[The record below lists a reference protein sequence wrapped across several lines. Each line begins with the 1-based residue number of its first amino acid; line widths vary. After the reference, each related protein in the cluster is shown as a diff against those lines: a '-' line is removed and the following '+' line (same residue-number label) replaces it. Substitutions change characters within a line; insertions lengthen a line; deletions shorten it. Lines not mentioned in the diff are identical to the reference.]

1 MNNRNNPEIIIT
13 AVLPRRTLAALALL
27 MLTPLGPSPAVAEDG
42 LGFAHKVCD
51 LYEAPIEHAT
61 FAAGAGCTWLI
72 GDGDVGTTRTEIV
85 MTANRNAGAEVI
97 ALMTASMDEAFE
109 NMRPVPGYRSRIFD
123 LNCDGGSPSAKMV
136 FWGMPSKSNITGY
149 AICGNHILFGEIH
162 TPPNSDLDTE
172 MLFEK
177 LMRAMMPMLIE
188 RK

>member
-1 MNNRNNPEIIIT
+1 LVGET
-13 AVLPRRTLAALALL
+13 VSASAAFAGRTLAALALVIA
-27 MLTPLGPSPAVAEDG
+27 TSSVPRPVIAEDG

-85 MTANRNAGAEVI
+85 MTANRNPGPEVI

-109 NMRPVPGYRSRIFD
+109 NMRPIPGYRFKTFVT
-123 LNCDGGSPSAKMV
+123 NCDAGSPPAKLV
-136 FWGMPSKSNITGY
+136 LWGMPSKSNITGY

-177 LMRAMMPMLIE
+177 LIKAMMPMLIE

>member
-1 MNNRNNPEIIIT
+1 LVGETVSASAAFAGRM
-13 AVLPRRTLAALALL
+13 LAALTLVIATSLA
-27 MLTPLGPSPAVAEDG
+27 PGPAMAEDG

-85 MTANRNAGAEVI
+85 MTTNRNPGAEVI
-97 ALMTASMDEAFE
+97 ALMTTSMDEAFE
-109 NMRPVPGYRSRIFD
+109 NMRPVPGYKSKIFD
-123 LNCDGGSPSAKMV
+123 TNCDAGSPPAKMV
-136 FWGMPSKSNITGY
+136 FWGIPSKSNITGY

-172 MLFEK
+172 ALFEK
-177 LMRAMMPMLIE
+177 LMKAMIPLLIE

>member
-1 MNNRNNPEIIIT
+1 MTT
-13 AVLPRRTLAALALL
+13 ALPSRMLAALALL
-27 MLTPLGPSPAVAEDG
+27 MLTPLAPSPAVAEDG

-51 LYEAPIEHAT
+51 LYEAPIENAT

-72 GDGDVGTTRTEIV
+72 GDGDVGTTRTQIV
-85 MTANRNAGAEVI
+85 MTANRNPGPEVI

-109 NMRPVPGYRSRIFD
+109 NMRPVPGYRFNTFD
-123 LNCDGGSPSAKMV
+123 TNCDAGSRPAKMV
-136 FWGMPSKSNITGY
+136 LWGMPSKSNITGY

-177 LMRAMMPMLIE
+177 LMKAMMPLLIE

>member
-1 MNNRNNPEIIIT
+1 LVGETVSAPSALAGRM
-13 AVLPRRTLAALALL
+13 LAALAVVIATSLV
-27 MLTPLGPSPAVAEDG
+27 PIPAIAEDS

-85 MTANRNAGAEVI
+85 MTANRNPGAEVI

-109 NMRPVPGYRSRIFD
+109 NMRPVPGFKSKIFGT
-123 LNCDGGSPSAKMV
+123 NCDAGSPPAKMV
-136 FWGMPSKSNITGY
+136 FWGMPSTSNITGY

-177 LMRAMMPMLIE
+177 LIKAMMPLLIE